1 MTADDEPKRPS
12 FFQGS
17 DRDVPVQE
25 LKHQA
30 EEMGMHLR
38 KKENVPGTN
47 DFFYWYET

>member
-1 MTADDEPKRPS
+1 MGANDEPKCPS

-17 DRDVPVQE
+17 DRDEHVQE
-25 LKHQA
+25 LKGQA

-38 KKENVPGTN
+38 KKEKVPGTN